1 MAQKGVSILGQRSR
15 TIEVTVQGK
24 ERLKKALLI
33 WRNVQH
39 VIEKKLDADDLDA
52 LQRIMDK
59 PG

>member
-1 MAQKGVSILGQRSR
+1 MGQRSR

-33 WRNVQH
+33 WRNVQQD
-39 VIEKKLDADDLDA
+39 IEKKLDADDLDA